1 MQHLLSINYFRDTFP
16 LHVVEACHGAVSTHH
31 HDFFELV
38 YVINGAGMHR
48 IGNATYPIHTG
59 DVYVISPDEPH
70 AYYPVNDGEL
80 RIINVLFQPSILD
93 ESLFHS
99 TAHIG
104 LTRLLYLEPLFRAEA
119 RFTHRLN
126 LDGRLAYRIEQSLGE
141 MQYEQTQQ
149 APGYTL
155 VLRNMFCTL
164 LVWLSRAYDQQLA
177 RDGAGA
183 EFSRRH
189 AVVEAA
195 MRYIEAHHTEP
206 VSLAAVAN
214 HTAMSA
220 SRLAHL
226 FKQHTHR
233 SLITYLHEYRIKRVS
248 ADLLSDDAPV
258 SELAMRLGY
267 SDLRFFYRVFRR
279 YRGCSPTEYRQ
290 RFRHVDTHNSFETQ
304 RA

>member
-1 MQHLLSINYFRDTFP
+1 MQHLLSTDFFRESFP
-16 LHVVEACHGAVSTHH
+16 LYVVEARHGSVETHR

-38 YVINGAGMHR
+38 YVISGAGMHR
-48 IGNATYPIHTG
+48 IDNNTYPIHTG

-70 AYYPVNDGEL
+70 AYYPVDNGEL
-80 RIINVLFQPSILD
+80 RIVNLLFQPRILD
-93 ESLFHS
+93 ESLLNS
-99 TAHIG
+99 TAHVG

-126 LDGRLAYRIEQSLGE
+126 LEGVLAYRIEQMLAD
-141 MQYEQTQQ
+141 MQAEQEAK
-149 APGYTL
+149 APGYEL
-155 VLRNMFCTL
+155 MIKSSFCTL
-164 LVWLSRAYDQQLA
+164 LVLLSRAYEQQLS

-195 MRYIEAHHTEP
+195 MRYIEAHHTET
-206 VSLAAVAN
+206 VSLADVAN

-226 FKQHTHR
+226 FKEHTHR
-233 SLITYLHEYRIKRVS
+233 SLITYLHEYRMNRVS
-248 ADLLSDDAPV
+248 TDLLGSDASV
-258 SELAMRLGY
+258 SELAQRMGY

-290 RFRHVDTHNSFETQ
+290 RFRSDQHCC